1 MEKVLALLEDI
12 GRYLALL
19 KITDFVDVAIIIF
32 LVYKLLSLVKSTR
45 AENILKGVAVFL
57 LALWLSTALELRAV
71 SYILSH
77 VMEWGILALIILFQP
92 EIRQILERLGSKN
105 IRLMRVFRPEREIT
119 ELEKAIDQTVIAC
132 SEMSRTKTGVLM
144 VFERNINLDDIVRTG
159 TELDCAVASE
169 LLKNI
174 FFVKAPMHDGAVI
187 VRHGRIIGGGCML
200 PLSKNVNLSRDLGM
214 RHRAGI
220 GMSENSDAVVV
231 IVSEETGSIS
241 AAIGGML
248 KRHLMPETLGKLLRN
263 ELLPPEEEPDKPQQ
277 RLPVLSFL
285 RKLEKEEDDDGE
297 E

>member
-1 MEKVLALLEDI
+1 MDKVMTMMEDI
-12 GRYLALL
+12 VRYLSLL
-19 KITDFVDVAIIIF
+19 KITDLVDVAIIVF

-45 AENILKGVAVFL
+45 AENILKGVGIFL

-77 VMEWGILALIILFQP
+77 VVEWGILALIILFQP

-105 IRLMRVFRPEREIT
+105 IRLMRVFRPEKEIT
-119 ELEKAIDQTVIAC
+119 EMEKAIDQTVVAC
-132 SEMSRTKTGVLM
+132 SELSRTKTGVLM

-159 TELDCAVASE
+159 TELDCTVVSE

-200 PLSKNVNLSRDLGM
+200 PLSRNVNLSRDLGM

-241 AAIGGML
+241 VAIGGML
-248 KRHLMPETLGKLLRN
+248 KRHLMPETLSQLLRN
-263 ELLPPEEEPDKPQQ
+263 ELMPPEEEPDKPQ
-277 RLPVLSFL
+277 RLPILSFL
-285 RKLEKEEDDDGE
+285 KKLGKEGDDDGE